1 MSKTVLPSKFQ
12 ELKGLDRI
20 SEVVHE
26 MKCIFREI
34 SKDDFGI
41 DGEIEVVLPKSDGN
55 GFETTGG
62 IIKVQAK
69 SGTSYIKQD
78 SENSFI
84 TPVKRN
90 DLEYWR
96 SATFPVLFIV
106 YHPQDDK
113 LYWKD
118 IKSYV
123 QSTPTVFQAPVHIT
137 FEKASDIFAPKCY
150 QQICEIAKVT
160 PRRISMKQRER
171 LFSNLLLVKRSPT
184 TITHAPTDYKNYR
197 DLKKEI
203 EGFRPPFCLFE
214 DRLYTFSDLHNDQ
227 CSLRKFCDISDI
239 VDMPIEYWATDD
251 LRRKDYVFLLNQLLG
266 IHLRRCGLR
275 YNSNFRRNYFP
286 RQDETGLEFKQDW
299 LNVRTGRAAPAR
311 TVAKFFKY
319 GSDSF
324 WRHLAVNLSFK
335 SISQSW
341 YLEIIPKYFFTED
354 GEVPYDS
361 KKVGPYTT
369 KIKAMERNIHVLNH
383 VLFWAD
389 VLSGSKPVID
399 IKLDFKTAMIIEK
412 KPLSSIA
419 NFAIPHDPALYE
431 ETVDTGQMDLL
442 DGLFQIPEDNDEH

>member
-69 SGTSYIKQD
+69 SGTSYIKQN

-123 QSTPTVFQAPVHIT
+123 QSTPTVFQAPST
-137 FEKASDIFAPKCY
+137 
-150 QQICEIAKVT
+150 
-160 PRRISMKQRER
+160 
-171 LFSNLLLVKRSPT
+171 SP
-184 TITHAPTDYKNYR
+184 
-197 DLKKEI
+197 LKK
-203 EGFRPPFCLFE
+203 
-214 DRLYTFSDLHNDQ
+214 RLI
-227 CSLRKFCDISDI
+227 SLPQSAISK
-239 VDMPIEYWATDD
+239 Y
-251 LRRKDYVFLLNQLLG
+251 
-266 IHLRRCGLR
+266 
-275 YNSNFRRNYFP
+275 
-286 RQDETGLEFKQDW
+286 
-299 LNVRTGRAAPAR
+299 AR
-311 TVAKFFKY
+311 
-319 GSDSF
+319 
-324 WRHLAVNLSFK
+324 
-335 SISQSW
+335 
-341 YLEIIPKYFFTED
+341 
-354 GEVPYDS
+354 
-361 KKVGPYTT
+361 
-369 KIKAMERNIHVLNH
+369 
-383 VLFWAD
+383 
-389 VLSGSKPVID
+389 
-399 IKLDFKTAMIIEK
+399 
-412 KPLSSIA
+412 
-419 NFAIPHDPALYE
+419 
-431 ETVDTGQMDLL
+431 
-442 DGLFQIPEDNDEH
+442 